1 MTTPAGT
8 PAGLGER
15 QASGVVTRERY
26 ETGLTF
32 TDFLAS
38 ARANAD
44 LWRVVYARAHVSDAE
59 VARVIATG
67 RQWHLLVL
75 VEDWCGDGVNTVPV
89 MARLAE
95 HNPNLDLRILA
106 RDANLDLMDT
116 HLTAGARSIPI
127 VLILDAAYVEQ
138 GYWGPRPRALQTWV
152 TTEGR
157 ALDKESR
164 YREVRRWYARD
175 HGESTVREIVGGYC
189 RSGAGRESALESRST
204 ESRK

>member
-8 PAGLGER
+8 PAGLSER
-15 QASGVVTRERY
+15 LPVGVVTRERY

-38 ARANAD
+38 ARANVD
-44 LWRVVYARAHVSDAE
+44 LWRAVYTRAQVSDAD

-89 MARLAE
+89 MARLTERA
-95 HNPNLDLRILA
+95 PNVDLRILA

-127 VLILDAAYVEQ
+127 VLILNAAYQEQ
-138 GYWGPRPRALQTWV
+138 GYWGPRPRELQTWV
-152 TTEGR
+152 MTEGWP
-157 ALDKESR
+157 LDKESR
-164 YREVRRWYARD
+164 YRDVRRWYARD
-175 HGESTVREIVGGYC
+175 HGASTVREIVDVIVTGSGG
-189 RSGAGRESALESRST
+189 GARP
-204 ESRK
+204 

>member
-15 QASGVVTRERY
+15 LASGVVTRERY
-26 ETGLTF
+26 ENGLTF

-44 LWRVVYARAHVSDAE
+44 LWRAVYARAQASDAE

-89 MARLAE
+89 MARLTE
-95 HNPNLDLRILA
+95 HTPNLDLRILP

-127 VLILDAAYVEQ
+127 VLILDAAYMEQ

-152 TTEGR
+152 VTEGR
-157 ALDKESR
+157 VLDKESR

-175 HGESTVREIVGGYC
+175 HGESTVREIVGVIAAAPQ
-189 RSGAGRESALESRST
+189 GA
-204 ESRK
+204 